1 MRSAY
6 SKLQTMSDLSDSK
19 IIDSWQTNAVAWTNA
34 VRNDEIESRRVVTN
48 AAIVH
53 AITDRH
59 PKSVLDIGCGEGWLA
74 RALSAEGAEVT
85 GVDVV
90 PELIEKAA
98 AAGGARYRVA
108 SYEDLAAGVLAERF
122 DVAVAN
128 FSLIGKESVDRLI
141 AAAPSLLTLRGALII
156 QTLHPLVATGEHPY
170 IDGWRPGSWAG
181 FSTSFTDP
189 APWYFRTIETWVR
202 LIVSNGMRLVE
213 MREPVHPSTNR
224 PASLILVAESIA

>member
-1 MRSAY
+1 
-6 SKLQTMSDLSDSK
+6 MSDLSDSK
-19 IIDSWQTNAVAWTNA
+19 IIDSWQKNALAWTNA

-53 AITDRH
+53 AVTDRR

-74 RALSAEGAEVT
+74 RVLSAEGIDVT

-108 SYEDLAAGVLAERF
+108 SYEDVSAGVLAERF

-141 AAAPSLLTLRGALII
+141 AAVPSLLTPRGALII

-181 FSTSFTDP
+181 FRTSFTDP
-189 APWYFRTIETWVR
+189 APWYFRATQTWVR

-213 MREPVHPSTNR
+213 LREPLHPNTGR
-224 PASLILVAESIA
+224 PASLILVAESLA